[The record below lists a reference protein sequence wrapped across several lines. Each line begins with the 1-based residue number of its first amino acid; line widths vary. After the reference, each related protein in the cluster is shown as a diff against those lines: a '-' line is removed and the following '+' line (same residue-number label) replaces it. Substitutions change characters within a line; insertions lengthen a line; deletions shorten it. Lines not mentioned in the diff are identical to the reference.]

1 MTLKSGYID
10 YAQMDQRIMNPIHK
24 NITLAL
30 CVFTFLVIRFTP
42 AVAQKPEIKS
52 VDKVEGHMDEKVII
66 KGSFFGTD
74 ASKVAVTF
82 GASKAEIVGI
92 TDQLLEVKVPFG
104 TTYNDV
110 AVTNL
115 TSGLSGYSS
124 QQFFLN
130 FNGSPGFELANLQGQ
145 FNFPAGAPVTEGLY
159 DLCMCDFDGDK
170 KVDVATANDNF
181 KFINIYPNGSSIGTV
196 AFPSK
201 VALNIAS
208 LSLHI
213 RCADLNGDGKPDLVA
228 TESGVTDKVFILK
241 NSSTGVGN
249 FSFSPP
255 VPVTLAGKRPKRIE
269 IADVNLDGKPEVIL
283 TAQGSN
289 TVTVLINQSSLAA
302 ISFSPVPPVHIS
314 IPGAV
319 STEGLAVEDLNGDER
334 PEIVTSQFQTNSNLY
349 VIENI
354 SSPGAFLTGEIKT
367 LTVGTPIKN
376 IRIGDLDG
384 DRKPDIAFTQLIS
397 SSVGIFLNQ
406 SSTTLNFASLKT
418 FETDLTPWGID
429 FGDLDGD
436 GKIDIA
442 MASLTRKSLT
452 ILNNK
457 STAGNLSFD
466 KFIQPT
472 TYINRHINVCDVD
485 TDGKPDLV
493 FTSID
498 DNNLSIPASKVS
510 VFRNKACM
518 IPVVSP
524 QGPLNVCS
532 GFPVELRA
540 TKGGGV
546 TYEWTNNTTAV
557 TTVGTETFSP
567 TISGEYVVKAISE
580 GNTCIE
586 TSNVVKVTI
595 SPGTAG
601 DPLPISNGPICL
613 GQTLNLSISNDLG
626 AGFTYEWSGPEN
638 YSGTGINPSPV
649 TNFRLAHAGTYNVD
663 VKAASGCIARR
674 ESILVE
680 AIDIPDFKIGFTG
693 SDVICSGDLKQL
705 NVVPNSPAFTYQWY
719 ETTSGIIAGAVSTTH
734 TVGASGEYY
743 FTATSAT
750 PTCPTAT
757 SAKSK
762 IAVVSLPLP
771 AFSMPATAC
780 KGQEVIFTDQ
790 STYDGQATPTYSWEF
805 GDGAVSSDK
814 NPRHTYSTVGVKS
827 VKLTISYNGNA
838 CPVTITK
845 AGLTITDAPAA
856 VIETDLNK
864 FEICP
869 NEKLVLLVSGTF
881 SSYQWSNG
889 ATTPTVEIDE
899 AGDYEVTVVAAN
911 GCELKATQ
919 SITALPAPEVAITAT
934 PEIIDEGQST
944 QLEASGLANYTW
956 TPSETLSDGS
966 LPNPVGIPLTSIT
979 YTVTG
984 KDVNNCMGTA
994 SIDIKVRGEAIV
1006 KKLKPENFFSPNED
1020 AYSPYWKVEKIDEY
1034 PQCAV
1039 TIYDDKGVKV
1049 FDAKPYMNDWDGSFN
1064 GKRLPDGVYYYI
1076 IRCEG
1081 EESVPRSGSITLLR

>member
-1 MTLKSGYID
+1 MKRM
-10 YAQMDQRIMNPIHK
+10 QK
-24 NITLAL
+24 NITRTLCLLA
-30 CVFTFLVIRFTP
+30 FLIIKVVP
-42 AVAQKPEIKS
+42 SLGQKPEIKS
-52 VDKVEGHMDEKVII
+52 IDKVKGHMEEKVTI
-66 KGSFFGTD
+66 KGAFFGTD
-74 ASKVAVTF
+74 ASKIAVTF
-82 GASKAEIVGI
+82 GSSKAEIVSI
-92 TDQLLEVKVPFG
+92 TDQILEVKVPFG
-104 TTYNDV
+104 TTFDDI

-115 TSGLSGYSS
+115 TTGLSGYTS

-130 FNGSPGFELANLQGQ
+130 FNGAPGFELANLQGQ
-145 FNFPAGAPVTEGLY
+145 FNFPAGAPVQEGLY

-181 KFINIYPNGSSIGTV
+181 KFINIYPNGSSIGV
-196 AFPSK
+196 VSFPSK
-201 VALNIAS
+201 TAVNIAS

-213 RCADLNGDGKPDLVA
+213 RCGDLNGDGKPELVA

-241 NSSTGVGN
+241 NSSTGIGN

-255 VPVTLAGKRPKRIE
+255 IPVTLAGKRPKRVE
-269 IADVNLDGKPEVIL
+269 IADVNLDGKPEVIV

-302 ISFSPVPPVHIS
+302 ISFSPIAPIDIS

-319 STEGLAVEDLNGDER
+319 STEGIAVQDLNGDGR

-349 VIENI
+349 VIENN
-354 SSPGAFLTGEIKT
+354 SSPGAFLAGDIKV

-406 SSTTLNFASLKT
+406 STTSLGFASLKT

-429 FGDLDGD
+429 FGDIDGD

-442 MASLTRKSLT
+442 MASLTRKTLT

-472 TYINRHINVCDVD
+472 TYINRHIAVCDVD

-498 DNNLSIPASKVS
+498 DNNLSIPASKIS

-518 IPVVSP
+518 IPAVTP
-524 QGPLNVCS
+524 EGPLNVCD
-532 GFPVELRA
+532 GYALELSA

-546 TYEWTNNTTAV
+546 TYEWTNNTTAT
-557 TTVGTETFSP
+557 TTVGTEKFSP
-567 TISGEYVVKAISE
+567 TVSGEYVVKAISE
-580 GNTCIE
+580 SNTCNEI
-586 TSNVVKVTI
+586 SNVVKVTI
-595 SPGTAG
+595 SPGTAA
-601 DPLPISNGPICL
+601 DPLPTNNGPICL
-613 GQTLNLSISNDLG
+613 GQTLNLSISYVET
-626 AGFTYEWSGPEN
+626 GFSYEWSGPDN
-638 YSGTGINPSPV
+638 YTGTGITPPAV
-649 TNFRLAHAGTYNVD
+649 TNFRLANAGTYYVD
-663 VKAASGCIARR
+663 VRAASGCVARR
-674 ESILVE
+674 ESTLVK
-680 AIDIPDFKIGFTG
+680 AIDIPDFKVGFTG
-693 SDVICSGDLKQL
+693 SNVICSGDLKQL
-705 NVVPNSPAFTYQWY
+705 TIVPNSPAFTYQWY
-719 ETTSGIIAGAVSTTH
+719 ETTSGLITGAESATH
-734 TVGASGEYY
+734 TIGASGEYFY
-743 FTATSAT
+743 TAKSTT
-750 PTCPTAT
+750 PTCPPAT
-757 SAKSK
+757 SSTAK
-762 IAVVSLPLP
+762 IAVVSLPTP

-780 KGQEVIFTDQ
+780 KGQEVAFTDQ
-790 STYDGQATPTYSWEF
+790 STYDVQATPSYLWDF
-805 GDGAVSSDK
+805 GDGSVSSEK
-814 NPRHTYSTVGVKS
+814 NPKHTYSTVGSKS
-827 VKLTISYNGNA
+827 IKLTISYNGSA

-845 AGLTITDAPAA
+845 SGLTITDAPSAA
-856 VIETDLNK
+856 IATDLNK

-869 NEKLVLLVSGTF
+869 KEKLVLLVTGTF
-881 SSYQWSNG
+881 SSYAWSTG
-889 ATTPTVEIDE
+889 AATPTVEIDE
-899 AGDYEVTVVAAN
+899 PGEYSVTVIAAN

-919 SITALPAPEVAITAT
+919 SITGLPGPQVAITAS

-944 QLEASGLANYTW
+944 QLEATGMATYSW
-956 TPSETLSDGS
+956 TPSETLSDAS

-984 KDVNNCMGTA
+984 KDINNCMGTA
-994 SIDIKVRGEAIV
+994 SIDVKVRGEAIV
-1006 KKLKPENFFSPNED
+1006 KKLKPGNFFSPNED
-1020 AYSPYWKVEKIDEY
+1020 TFSPYWKVEKIDEY

-1081 EESVPRSGSITLLR
+1081 EESEPRSGSITLLR

>member
-1 MTLKSGYID
+1 M
-10 YAQMDQRIMNPIHK
+10 QR
-24 NITLAL
+24 NITRAL
-30 CVFTFLVIRFTP
+30 CLFAFLIIKTVPSF
-42 AVAQKPEIKS
+42 AQKPEINS
-52 VDKVEGHMDEKVII
+52 VDKVEGHMEERVTI
-66 KGSFFGTD
+66 KGAFFGTD
-74 ASKVAVTF
+74 ATKIAVTF
-82 GASKAEIVGI
+82 GASKAEIVAI
-92 TDQLLEVKVPFG
+92 TDQILEVKIPFG
-104 TTYNDV
+104 TTLHDI

-115 TSGLSGYSS
+115 TTGLSGYTS

-130 FNGSPGFELANLQGQ
+130 FNGSPGFELTNLQGQ
-145 FNFPAGAPVTEGLY
+145 FNFPAGAPVQEGLY
-159 DLCMCDFDGDK
+159 DFCMCDFDGDK

-181 KFINIYPNGSSIGTV
+181 KFINIYPNGSSIGAV
-196 AFPSK
+196 SFPSK
-201 VALNIAS
+201 TAVNIAS

-213 RCADLNGDGKPDLVA
+213 RCGDLNGDGKPDLVA

-249 FSFSPP
+249 FSFNPP

-269 IADVNLDGKPEVIL
+269 IADVNLDGKPEVIV

-302 ISFSPVPPVHIS
+302 ISFSPVAPIDIS

-319 STEGLAVEDLNGDER
+319 STEGLAVQDLNGDGR

-349 VIENI
+349 VIENN
-354 SSPGAFLTGEIKT
+354 SSPGAFLPGDIKV

-406 SSTTLNFASLKT
+406 STTSLAFASLKT

-429 FGDLDGD
+429 FGDIDGD

-457 STAGNLSFD
+457 SIAGNLSFD

-472 TYINRHINVCDVD
+472 TYINRHIAVCDVD

-498 DNNLSIPASKVS
+498 DNNLSIPASKIS

-518 IPVVSP
+518 IPAVTP
-524 QGPLNVCS
+524 EGPLNVCAGYPIVLS
-532 GFPVELRA
+532 A

-546 TYEWTNNTTAV
+546 TYEWTNNTTAT
-557 TTVGTETFSP
+557 TTVGTEKFSP
-567 TISGEYVVKAISE
+567 TVSGEYVVKAISE
-580 GNTCIE
+580 SNACNEI
-586 TSNVVKVTI
+586 SNVVKVTI
-595 SPGTAG
+595 SPGAAA
-601 DPLPISNGPICL
+601 DPLPTNNGPVCL

-638 YSGTGINPSPV
+638 YTGTGITPPPV
-649 TNFRLAHAGTYNVD
+649 TNFRLANAGTYYVD
-663 VKAASGCIARR
+663 VKAASGCIARQ
-674 ESILVE
+674 ESTLVA
-680 AIDIPDFKIGFTG
+680 AIDIPDFKVGFTG
-693 SDVICSGDLKQL
+693 SNVICSGDLKQL
-705 NVVPNSPAFTYQWY
+705 TIVPNSPAFTYQWY
-719 ETTSGIIAGAVSTTH
+719 ETTLGLIAGAESPTH
-734 TVGASGEYY
+734 TIGASGEYFY
-743 FTATSAT
+743 TAKSAT

-757 SAKSK
+757 SIKAK
-762 IAVVSLPLP
+762 IAVVSLPSP

-780 KGQEVIFTDQ
+780 KGQEVTFTDQ
-790 STYDGQATPTYSWEF
+790 STYDVQATPSYLWDF
-805 GDGAVSSDK
+805 GDGSVSSEK
-814 NPRHTYSTVGVKS
+814 NPKHTYSTIGSKS
-827 VKLTISYNGNA
+827 IKLTITYNGNA

-845 AGLTITDAPAA
+845 PGLTITDAPSAT
-856 VIETDLNK
+856 ITTDLNK
-864 FEICP
+864 FELCP
-869 NEKLVLLVSGTF
+869 SEKLVLLVTGTF
-881 SSYQWSNG
+881 SSYAWSTG
-889 ATTPTVEIDE
+889 AATATVEIDE
-899 AGDYEVTVVAAN
+899 PGEYSVTVVAAN

-919 SITALPAPEVAITAT
+919 SITGLPSPQVAITAS

-944 QLEASGLANYTW
+944 QLEASGLTIYSW
-956 TPSETLSDGS
+956 TPSETLSDPS
-966 LPNPVGIPLTSIT
+966 LSNPVGIPLTSIT
-979 YTVTG
+979 YTVAG
-984 KDVNNCMGTA
+984 KDVNNCSGTA
-994 SIDIKVRGEAIV
+994 SIDVKVRGEAIV
-1006 KKLKPENFFSPNED
+1006 RKLKPGNFFSPNED
-1020 AYSPYWKVEKIDEY
+1020 EFSPYWKVEKIDEY

-1039 TIYDDKGVKV
+1039 AIYDDKGVKV

-1081 EESVPRSGSITLLR
+1081 EESEPRSGSITLLR

>member
-1 MTLKSGYID
+1 
-10 YAQMDQRIMNPIHK
+10 MDQSIMNHIHR
-24 NITLAL
+24 NIKHAL
-30 CVFTFLVIRFTP
+30 CVFTFLIINFSNS
-42 AVAQKPEIKS
+42 VAQKPEIKS
-52 VDKVEGHMDEKVII
+52 IDKTQGHMDERVTI

-74 ASKVAVTF
+74 ATKIAVTF
-82 GASKAEIVGI
+82 GASRAEIISI
-92 TDQLLEVKVPFG
+92 TDQILEVKVPFG

-110 AVTNL
+110 SVTNL
-115 TSGLSGYSS
+115 TTGLSGYTSR
-124 QQFFLN
+124 QFLLN
-130 FNGSPGFELANLQGQ
+130 FNGSPGFELSNLQGQ
-145 FNFPAGAPVTEGLY
+145 FNFPAGAPVNEGLY

-181 KFINIYPNGSSIGTV
+181 KFINIYPNSSSVGAIS
-196 AFPSK
+196 FPSK
-201 VALNIAS
+201 TAVNIAS

-213 RCADLNGDGKPDLVA
+213 RCGDLNGDGKPDLVA

-241 NSSTGVGN
+241 NSSTGIGN

-269 IADVNLDGKPEVIL
+269 IADVNLDGKPDVIL

-289 TVTVLINQSSLAA
+289 TVTVLINQSTLAA
-302 ISFSPVPPVHIS
+302 ITFSPAPPIDIL

-319 STEGLAVEDLNGDER
+319 STEGLAVQDLNGDGR

-349 VIENI
+349 VIENS
-354 SSPGAFLTGEIKT
+354 SSPGAFIAGDIKT

-384 DRKPDIAFTQLIS
+384 DGKPDIAFTQLIS

-406 SSTTLNFASLKT
+406 STTSLAFASLKT

-429 FGDLDGD
+429 FGDVDGD
-436 GKIDIA
+436 GKIDIVT
-442 MASLTRKSLT
+442 ASLTRKLLT
-452 ILNNK
+452 VLNNK
-457 STAGNLSFD
+457 STSGNLSFD
-466 KFIQPT
+466 KFSQPT
-472 TYINRHINVCDVD
+472 TYINRHITVCDVD
-485 TDGKPDLV
+485 TDGKPDIV

-498 DNNLSIPASKVS
+498 DNNLSVPASKVS

-518 IPVVSP
+518 IPVVTP
-524 QGPLNVCS
+524 AGPLNICS
-532 GFPVELRA
+532 SFPVELVA

-546 TYEWTNNTTAV
+546 TYEWTDTSTGT
-557 TTVGTETFSP
+557 TTVGTEKFTP
-567 TISGEYVVKAISE
+567 TVSGEYVVRAISE
-580 GNTCIE
+580 SNTCSE
-586 TSNVVKVTI
+586 VSNAVKVTI
-595 SPGTAG
+595 SPGTAA
-601 DPLPISNGPICL
+601 DPLPVSNGPICL

-638 YSGTGINPSPV
+638 YTGSGLTPAPL
-649 TNFRLAHAGTYNVD
+649 TNFRLANAGRYYVD
-663 VKAASGCIARR
+663 VKAASGCVARR
-674 ESILVE
+674 ESVLVE
-680 AIDIPDFKIGFTG
+680 AIDIPDFKVGFTG
-693 SDVICSGDLKQL
+693 SNVICSGDLKQL
-705 NVVPNSPAFTYQWY
+705 NIVPNAPAFTYQWY
-719 ETTSGIIAGAVSTTH
+719 ETTTGLIAGAVNPTH
-734 TVGASGEYY
+734 TIGASGEYY
-743 FTATSAT
+743 FTATSST
-750 PTCPTAT
+750 PTCPATT

-762 IAVVSLPLP
+762 IVVVTLPTP
-771 AFSMPATAC
+771 AFTMPATAC
-780 KGQEVIFTDQ
+780 KGQEITFTDQ
-790 STYDGQATPTYSWEF
+790 STYDAQASPTYLWEF
-805 GDGAVSSDK
+805 GDGGVSSEK
-814 NPRHTYSTVGVKS
+814 NPRHTYTTIGSKS
-827 VKLTISYNGNA
+827 VKLTISYNGNS

-845 AGLTITDAPAA
+845 SGLTITDAPAA
-856 VIETDLNK
+856 VIGTDLNK

-889 ATTPTVEIDE
+889 ATTPTIEIDE
-899 AGDYEVTVVAAN
+899 AGDYSVTVTASN

-944 QLEASGLANYTW
+944 QLEATGLANYSW
-956 TPSETLSDGS
+956 TPTETLSDAS
-966 LPNPVGIPLTSIT
+966 LSNPVGIPLTSIT

-984 KDVNNCMGTA
+984 KDINNCMGTA

-1006 KKLKPENFFSPNED
+1006 KKLKPGNFFSPNGD
-1020 AYSPYWKVEKIDEY
+1020 AVSPYWLVEKIDEY